1 MSEIQKDAL
10 CDHVA
15 SQFGL
20 NPTLRFNPIAGRVK
34 VAMEDIGTKKDMY
47 SVKLTETIVI
57 DGFNP
62 RIKDEKYWE
71 GIRALAASM
80 EKHGWYPDKPLA
92 GYAIKKDGKDVIVVV
107 EGGRRRDAGLMYIE
121 KMSKTDEHFADKWLA
136 PMVTKKMGTSELDLQ
151 YGLAQGNNTE
161 PFRPYELAILCKR
174 LHVVFDQT
182 EKQIVEG
189 MQGLVSASHLPKLL
203 LLASAPLEIVEAV
216 ESGSMSVTESYDL
229 MMAHGDKAV
238 EVLKQAALVSKA
250 AGAKKIM
257 KKHMPG
263 VKFAKAL
270 VKESRPLF
278 EMAEEI
284 QADEGYQALS
294 EGTRAKL
301 DDMLREIKAMQTKF
315 AEDDAKILQAARDA
329 EAEAAGQTSLDM
341 AGADNDEN
349 LGAQQVA

>member
-1 MSEIQKDAL
+1 MTELQKDAL

-15 SQFGL
+15 SQYGL
-20 NPTLRFNPIAGRVK
+20 NPNLRFNPIAGRVK
-34 VAMEDIGTKKDMY
+34 KAMEEIGTKKDMY

-57 DGFNP
+57 EGFNP

-71 GIRALAASM
+71 GIRTLAASM

-92 GYAIKKDGKDVIVVV
+92 GYAIKKDGKDVIVIV

-121 KMSKTDEHFADKWLA
+121 KMTQTDEKFAEKWLV
-136 PMVTKKMGTSELDLQ
+136 PVVTKKMGTNELDLQ
-151 YGLAQGNNTE
+151 YGLAQGNNSV

-189 MQGLVSASHLPKLL
+189 LDGLVSASHLPKLL
-203 LLASAPLEIVEAV
+203 LLASAPKEIVEAV
-216 ESGSMSVTESYDL
+216 EANTMSVTESYDL
-229 MMAHGDKAV
+229 MMKHGDKAV

-250 AGAKKIM
+250 AGSKRIM

-263 VKFAKAL
+263 VKFEKAL
-270 VKESRPLF
+270 LKETRPLF

-301 DDMLREIKAMQTKF
+301 DDMLREIKAIQTQC
-315 AEDDAKILQAARDA
+315 AEDDAKMEQAARDA

>member
-1 MSEIQKDAL
+1 MTELQKDAL

-15 SQFGL
+15 SQYGL
-20 NPTLRFNPIAGRVK
+20 NPNLRFNPVAGRVK
-34 VAMEDIGTKKDMY
+34 KAMEDIGTKKDMY

-57 DGFNP
+57 EGFNP

-92 GYAIKKDGKDVIVVV
+92 GYAIKKDGKDVIVIV

-121 KMSKTDEHFADKWLA
+121 KMTQTDKDFADKWLA

-151 YGLAQGNNTE
+151 YGLAQGNNSVA
-161 PFRPYELAILCKR
+161 FRPYELAILCKR

-189 MQGLVSASHLPKLL
+189 LDGLVSASHLPKLL
-203 LLASAPLEIVEAV
+203 LLASAPKEIVEAV
-216 ESGSMSVTESYDL
+216 ESNTMSVTESYDL
-229 MMAHGDKAV
+229 MIKHGDKAV

-250 AGAKKIM
+250 AGSKKIM

-263 VKFAKAL
+263 VKFEKAL
-270 VKESRPLF
+270 IKESKPLF
-278 EMAEEI
+278 KLAEEI
-284 QADEGYQALS
+284 QSDEGYKALS
-294 EGTRAKL
+294 EAIRKKL
-301 DDMLREIKAMQTKF
+301 DDMMRDFKELQIQC
-315 AEDDAKILQAARDA
+315 AEEDARMEQAARDS
-329 EAEAAGQTSLDM
+329 EAEAAGQTSLDT

-349 LGAQQVA
+349 QTAQKVA